1 MFGMFAGVYHWYPK
15 MFGRFVNNTLGYLHF
30 WITFIGAYLIF
41 WPMHY
46 MGLAGVPRRYY
57 DFSSWL
63 SFNQFDGLNRFITI
77 IAMIVFAAQFL
88 FLINFFYSIW
98 KGRKVKEPNPWKANT
113 LEWTTPI
120 LPGHGNWPGEIP
132 EVYRWPY
139 EYSKEGKDH
148 ISQTVPL
155 GKEDTVQ

>member
-1 MFGMFAGVYHWYPK
+1 
-15 MFGRFVNNTLGYLHF
+15 
-30 WITFIGAYLIF
+30 
-41 WPMHY
+41 
-46 MGLAGVPRRYY
+46 
-57 DFSSWL
+57 
-63 SFNQFDGLNRFITI
+63 
-77 IAMIVFAAQFL
+77 VFAAQFL

-98 KGRKVKEPNPWKANT
+98 KGRKVEGPNPWNANT

-132 EVYRWPY
+132 EVHRWPY